1 MTLYIDHN
9 KTDMYNAVSYE
20 GYHGNCN
27 QILNASVVAAST
39 TVHLFNNF
47 TAHPLADP
55 TLFNPE
61 ANHYCTSIMN
71 NVAKNHESAETV
83 VKKSACNN

>member
-47 TAHPLADP
+47 TVHPLANP

-61 ANHYCTSIMN
+61 ANIIVHLL
-71 NVAKNHESAETV
+71 
-83 VKKSACNN
+83 